1 MSRIERDKDELAL
14 LGDNHTPAPPADGGS
29 TGTGTVPVT
38 TLGDNHTPAPPA
50 DGGIRT
56 LGDNHTPAP
65 PRD

>member
-14 LGDNHTPAPPADGGS
+14 LGDNHTPAPPADGG
-29 TGTGTVPVT
+29 TGAGTVPVT